1 LKKKIEIL
9 VWLLPSCALKSKLLR
24 MFGHDI
30 APSARIGPV
39 LALNV
44 GRAVIGQGTTIAA
57 LNIFRSLRLLKMG
70 DGATM
75 GSLNTISA
83 HPAYQALHA
92 DVGSLIMGD
101 GAIITSRHNVD
112 CSGIVRIGDMSGIAG
127 QRTTILSHE
136 IDIMLNV
143 QSAGR
148 VTIGERSVV
157 LTNCLVLKGAIL
169 PPQSLLIANSTLIR
183 ARKTNPAPG
192 IYGGSPAE
200 FIRSNPLDGGSWF
213 ERKESATTKLR
224 IDLPRGPNSS
234 GNVRAFDVGPASSHT
249 EKCLDGGERRLGC
262 EI

>member
-1 LKKKIEIL
+1 M
-9 VWLLPSCALKSKLLR
+9 VTR
-24 MFGHDI
+24 
-30 APSARIGPV
+30 
-39 LALNV
+39 
-44 GRAVIGQGTTIAA
+44 
-57 LNIFRSLRLLKMG
+57 
-70 DGATM
+70 
-75 GSLNTISA
+75 
-83 HPAYQALHA
+83 PA
-92 DVGSLIMGD
+92 
-101 GAIITSRHNVD
+101 
-112 CSGIVRIGDMSGIAG
+112 
-127 QRTTILSHE
+127 E

-169 PPQSLLIANSTLIR
+169 PPHSLLIANSMLIR

-234 GNVRAFDVGPASSHT
+234 GNVRAFYVGPASSHT